1 MNDRKKVKSMKRV
14 LSAAAAAALAFTAA
28 ACSAQ
33 SGSDYPVSVASY
45 TIISKPASVVCLS
58 DSVADII
65 ISCGYTDAVK
75 GRTDEC
81 TQKELEGASSIGSK
95 ADPSVKKIEELSPDV
110 VFADKSVNQ
119 EVLKKLT
126 DDGVCVLNMI
136 TAQNGTQLDTLYS
149 SIGAVMAGNKDGREN
164 GKNKA
169 QSLLTTMSDL
179 QRVVPETD
187 VAPVACYLYDEKCT
201 PAPTTTFCGKL
212 FEYAGAV
219 NAFSLLQDETQSAGN
234 YETSYYAECLKLGDV
249 SCIFCDTGVK
259 DKLMENP
266 DLADL
271 TAIKNGNVYVG
282 NHTEWG
288 KGRFGRFQGMSQNI
302 HYTFNNQTFRK
313 LLGMKDKVSKR
324 FASSSAD
331 DDDEDGYEDEDVDP
345 MMQNVDPDRK
355 KGREAE
361 SENASTEIDEDG
373 YLKFQMP
380 WSLTVSYGVSMR
392 ENTAAPINPKRM
404 RYPYKFTHTLNFS
417 GNVGIA
423 KGWNINF
430 SSGYDFNYKRLSMT
444 TLSLARD
451 LHCFSMSCSMVVYP
465 YTSFNFLFACKAGT
479 LTDALRWKKQSSY
492 SSNVE
497 WY

>member
-1 MNDRKKVKSMKRV
+1 MKSMKRV

-271 TAIKNGNVYVG
+271 TAIKNGNVYEIDANVFERQG
-282 NHTEWG
+282 ATVTDTLSFMIETMYPELASGDKESSAEESKQESKTEESKPKEESKQENKAEESKPKEESKQESKKESKTEESSTVKVEADNSLEIFDDLHFEKGTLYDEFDKVQKRLATLGYYNPDDGFTGFFGG
-288 KGRFGRFQGMSQNI
+288 KSEEAYKAFQKENGLKPDGKV
-302 HYTFNNQTFRK
+302 TTEGLK
-313 LLGMKDKVSKR
+313 LL
-324 FASSSAD
+324 FSAD
-331 DDDEDGYEDEDVDP
+331 VKP
-345 MMQNVDPDRK
+345 
-355 KGREAE
+355 
-361 SENASTEIDEDG
+361 
-373 YLKFQMP
+373 
-380 WSLTVSYGVSMR
+380 
-392 ENTAAPINPKRM
+392 APQK
-404 RYPYKFTHTLNFS
+404 
-417 GNVGIA
+417 
-423 KGWNINF
+423 
-430 SSGYDFNYKRLSMT
+430 
-444 TLSLARD
+444 
-451 LHCFSMSCSMVVYP
+451 
-465 YTSFNFLFACKAGT
+465 TSA
-479 LTDALRWKKQSSY
+479 
-492 SSNVE
+492 
-497 WY
+497 